1 MSMFLRLGFRAG
13 ASSAAVVVARSS
25 AACDQLNDTPEVNLV
40 SIPDVAV
47 TDVKL
52 YALQHLND
60 LGFPS
65 SKVAP
70 PAHFV
75 GGAVIKS
82 STGQVYSKII
92 KEHDCVLVDI
102 VRAQN
107 TSAETRAFHRAGPR
121 GELHFEPS
129 KVRAAIVTCGGLCPG
144 LNDVIHHLVNTLH
157 YNYGVREI
165 YGIRGGYRGL
175 SAAADHVGGGSWTAP
190 LMGWTARLMGTAPPA
205 HDQFA
210 PIMLTPKVVKTI
222 HHHGG
227 TMLGSSR
234 GGFDMER
241 IIKFLRKSGVNQ
253 LYIIG
258 GDGTHRGAYKL
269 SKECAKRGMNVAV
282 AGIPKTIDND
292 IGLIDRSFG
301 FLSSVEA
308 AQRALDSAR
317 VEATGN
323 MPNGISLVKLMGR
336 SSGCALPPSRLRR
349 CRLARRHRAPDLSHA
364 ESPPPPPLPRCLS
377 SSADS
382 SPRTRRSQAA
392 TSTYASCPRCRSL
405 RRGHSV
411 SCRTS
416 SACCKRGATP

>member
-1 MSMFLRLGFRAG
+1 MFRIGLRAG
-13 ASSAAVVVARSS
+13 ASSAAIVVARSS
-25 AACDQLNDTPEVNLV
+25 AAGCDKLDDTPEVNLV
-40 SIPDVAV
+40 PIPDVAV

-75 GGAVIKS
+75 GGSVIKS

-92 KEHDCVLVDI
+92 KKHDCVLVDI

-107 TSAETRAFHRAGPR
+107 SAAETRAFHRAGPR

-129 KVRAAIVTCGGLCPG
+129 NVRAAIVTCGGLCPG

-165 YGIRGGYRGL
+165 WGIRGGYRGL
-175 SAAADHVGGGSWTAP
+175 SAAADHVGGG
-190 LMGWTARLMGTAPPA
+190 GWSARLRGAAPPA

-234 GGFDMER
+234 GGFDIER
-241 IIKFLRKSGVNQ
+241 TIEFLRKSGVNQ

-269 SKECAKRGMNVAV
+269 SKVCAERGMNVAV

-308 AQRALDSAR
+308 AQRALDAAR

-336 SSGCALPPSRLRR
+336 SSGCAACDAVDVWPLVTRRVSLSRSRSRARARTRSSSRSRSRSRRR
-349 CRLARRHRAPDLSHA
+349 CRSKAGSGPR
-364 ESPPPPPLPRCLS
+364 PLPLPC
-377 SSADS
+377 
-382 SPRTRRSQAA
+382 
-392 TSTYASCPRCRSL
+392 
-405 RRGHSV
+405 
-411 SCRTS
+411 
-416 SACCKRGATP
+416 ACACGGGCGGG